1 MSSETRIVGMTTAL
15 HALVGIIIATWGT
28 GPLLAID
35 DLAFLSMGSTL
46 AGEGAAPLASQPPY
60 GFLYPVLL
68 VPGWFVGLGES
79 QMVVY
84 GQVLNAVLGAALVP
98 VLVVLLKRLTGAALE
113 WRVVAALIGASLP
126 AAMLTSNIVWTETLL
141 TLLLAVAA
149 LATLRL
155 WDQPTLGRGAASLAL
170 ALALALYA
178 THPRM
183 IVIAGLVVC
192 AVGSTFIVRGKA
204 TVGAA
209 HLVAGIA
216 GLRIVEWIR
225 AAIAEA
231 TFGQA
236 STYDA
241 GDLASRRGFSEL
253 DQMVV
258 HGGGTVAYLMLAT
271 GGLAALGL
279 VFLVRRRLAVGLA
292 AVAVLGSIMA
302 VAGWFLTGVGRS
314 DAYLHGRYIEVA
326 APLLVALGVIAAKEL
341 PWRLVVTV
349 ISTSVVLSGFYGA
362 WAGPGNNWQRP
373 RSPVMMLGT
382 EVSGAPFGG
391 NFFEPGA
398 AASMALLV
406 GLLVIAAARIR
417 PGAALLVMTATL
429 AVAIPSG
436 IAALDSL
443 QENSVVGAVQLAL
456 SDEEI
461 DLIVLDTELVS
472 SNLTAA
478 VAWEVGFDH
487 ATEVLEIGTTHLLL
501 PAEAASPPGARL
513 VAELPGGKIWA
524 LSESTN

>member
-1 MSSETRIVGMTTAL
+1 MSSETRIVGMATAL
-15 HALVGIIIATWGT
+15 HALAGIVVATWVT

-46 AGEGAAPLASQPPY
+46 AGDGAAPLAAQPPY

-84 GQVLNAVLGAALVP
+84 GQVLNALLGAALVP

-141 TLLLAVAA
+141 ALLVAVAA
-149 LATLRL
+149 LAVLRL
-155 WDQPTLGRGAASLAL
+155 WDEPTVGRGAVSLAV
-170 ALALALYA
+170 ALALYA

-192 AVGSTFIVRGKA
+192 AVGAIFIVRGKA
-204 TVGAA
+204 AVSAA

-216 GLRIVEWIR
+216 GLRVVEWIR
-225 AAIAEA
+225 AAIADA

-241 GDLASRRGFSEL
+241 GDLASRRGLSEL

-258 HGGGTVAYLMLAT
+258 HGGGTLAYLMLAT
-271 GGLAALGL
+271 GGFAALGL
-279 VFLVRRRLAVGLA
+279 AFLVRRRLAVGLA
-292 AVAVLGSIMA
+292 ALAVVGSIVA

-341 PWRLVVTV
+341 PWRPVVAV

-406 GLLVIAAARIR
+406 GLMVVVAARIR
-417 PGAALLVMTATL
+417 PEAPLLVMAATL

-456 SDEEI
+456 AGEEI

-487 ATEVLEIGTTHLLL
+487 ATEALEIGTTHLLL

-524 LSESTN
+524 LSESAN

>member
-1 MSSETRIVGMTTAL
+1 
-15 HALVGIIIATWGT
+15 
-28 GPLLAID
+28 
-35 DLAFLSMGSTL
+35 
-46 AGEGAAPLASQPPY
+46 
-60 GFLYPVLL
+60 
-68 VPGWFVGLGES
+68 
-79 QMVVY
+79 
-84 GQVLNAVLGAALVP
+84 LVP

-141 TLLLAVAA
+141 TLLVAVAA

-155 WDQPTLGRGAASLAL
+155 WDQPTLGRGAASL

-258 HGGGTVAYLMLAT
+258 HGAGTVAYLMLAT
-271 GGLAALGL
+271 GG
-279 VFLVRRRLAVGLA
+279 
-292 AVAVLGSIMA
+292 
-302 VAGWFLTGVGRS
+302 
-314 DAYLHGRYIEVA
+314 
-326 APLLVALGVIAAKEL
+326 LVALGVIAAKEL